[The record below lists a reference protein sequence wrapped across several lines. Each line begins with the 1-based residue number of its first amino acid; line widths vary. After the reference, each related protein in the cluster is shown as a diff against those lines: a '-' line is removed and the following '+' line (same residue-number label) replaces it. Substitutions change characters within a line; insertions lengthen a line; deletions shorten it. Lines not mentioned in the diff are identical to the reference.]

1 MRVNLELEN
10 NMVWYVRAAGAHSE
24 PVGEKYLGWFRWQ
37 GQIGT
42 ELGAGRK
49 KDGASLGDGRGWELS
64 YRRRDMRVENRRGN
78 GS

>member
-24 PVGEKYLGWFRWQ
+24 PVSQKYLGWFRWQ

-49 KDGASLGDGRGWELS
+49 KDGASKLGRWERL
-64 YRRRDMRVENRRGN
+64 GLKL
-78 GS
+78 GGI